1 VSSNGSNGTNAI
13 KYGERGRKLSAELI
27 EQYQGVQPA
36 TIGHL
41 PGTRLMTWALKPGYR
56 NCKLVGQAFT
66 VSSFG
71 LDISTTSKACD
82 LIEAGEVMVV
92 DRGGDV
98 ENACIGEFRA
108 LAQQKKGI
116 AGWVIDGA
124 STDILECEAMKFP
137 IFARTWSARVGHP
150 ANLGGLINLPVS
162 CGGVT
167 VHPGDLIVGDDNG
180 VAVLSPDEAE
190 ALIDKCL
197 EVEAREAERRLEYQ
211 PK

>member
-1 VSSNGSNGTNAI
+1 VSSNGTNAI

-27 EQYQGVQPA
+27 EQYRGVQPA
-36 TIGHL
+36 TIGHM
-41 PGTRLMTWALKPGYR
+41 PGTRLMTWAIKPGYR

-108 LAQQKKGI
+108 LAQQKKGV

-190 ALIDKCL
+190 ALLAKCL

>member
-1 VSSNGSNGTNAI
+1 MRI
-13 KYGERGRKLSAELI
+13 GERGVKLSGELI
-27 EQYQGVQPA
+27 EQYRAVAPA

-41 PGTRLMTWALKPGYR
+41 AGTRVMASEIKPGYR

-66 VSSFG
+66 VSSVG
-71 LDISTTSKACD
+71 LDISATSKACE

-108 LAQQKKGI
+108 LAQQKKGV

-124 STDILECEAMKFP
+124 ATDILEIDAMKFP

-150 ANLGGLINLPVS
+150 ANLGGLINLPVT
-162 CGGVT
+162 CGGVV

-180 VAVLSPDEAE
+180 VAVLSPEEAE
-190 ALIDKCL
+190 TLLAKCL

-211 PK
+211 ST

>member
-1 VSSNGSNGTNAI
+1 VSSNGTNAI

-27 EQYQGVQPA
+27 EQYRGVQPA

-41 PGTRLMTWALKPGYR
+41 PGTRLMTWAIKPGYR

-108 LAQQKKGI
+108 LAQQKKGV

-190 ALIDKCL
+190 ALIGKCL

>member
-1 VSSNGSNGTNAI
+1 MKI
-13 KYGERGRKLSAELI
+13 GERGAKLSAELI
-27 EQYQGVQPA
+27 EQYRGVAPA

-41 PGTRLMTWALKPGYR
+41 PGTRLMTYAIKPGYR

-71 LDISTTSKACD
+71 LDISATSKACD

-92 DRGGDV
+92 DRGGDL

-108 LAQQKKGI
+108 LDQQKKGV

-150 ANLGGLINLPVS
+150 ANLGGMINLPIN
-162 CGGVT
+162 CGGVV
-167 VHPGDLIVGDDNG
+167 VHPGDLIVADDNG
-180 VAVLSPDEAE
+180 VAVLSPEEAE
-190 ALIDKCL
+190 TLIEKCL
-197 EVEAREAERRLEYQ
+197 AVEARAAAKRLEYQ
-211 PK
+211 QA

>member
-1 VSSNGSNGTNAI
+1 MQI
-13 KYGERGRKLSAELI
+13 GERGVKLSGELI
-27 EQYQGVQPA
+27 ERYRGVAPA

-41 PGTRLMTWALKPGYR
+41 AGTRVMSSAIKPGYR

-66 VSSFG
+66 VGSFG
-71 LDISTTSKACD
+71 LDISATSKACE

-108 LAQQKKGI
+108 LAQQKKGV

-124 STDILECEAMKFP
+124 ATDILEVDAMKFP

-150 ANLGGLINLPVS
+150 ANLGGLINLPVT
-162 CGGVT
+162 CGGVV

-180 VAVLSPDEAE
+180 VAVLSPEEAE
-190 ALIDKCL
+190 TLLAKCL

-211 PK
+211 PT

>member
-1 VSSNGSNGTNAI
+1 MQI
-13 KYGERGRKLSAELI
+13 GERGVKLSGELI
-27 EQYQGVQPA
+27 EQYRGIAPA

-41 PGTRLMTWALKPGYR
+41 AGTRVMSSAIKPGYR

-71 LDISTTSKACD
+71 LDISATSKACG

-108 LAQQKKGI
+108 LAQQKKGV

-124 STDILECEAMKFP
+124 STDILEIEAMKFP

-150 ANLGGLINLPVS
+150 ANLGGLINLPVT
-162 CGGVT
+162 CGGAV

-180 VAVLSPDEAE
+180 VAVLSPAEAE
-190 ALIDKCL
+190 TLLAKCL

-211 PK
+211 PT